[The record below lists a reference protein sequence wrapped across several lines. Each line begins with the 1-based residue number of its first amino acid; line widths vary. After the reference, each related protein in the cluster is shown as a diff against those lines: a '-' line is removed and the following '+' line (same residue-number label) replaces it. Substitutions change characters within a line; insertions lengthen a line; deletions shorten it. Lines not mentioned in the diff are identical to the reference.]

1 MSEARWLGLRPA
13 DAPEAACNARS
24 RLRLPHAPAIL
35 GQSAA
40 SAALAGLPYRA
51 CFRHRLAPEGRTTL
65 TLTLNLTLSLALTL
79 TGWLQKKG
87 VNNPALQARWF
98 VLDGDTLAW
107 Y

>member
-65 TLTLNLTLSLALTL
+65 TLTLNLTLTKVLHAAVVKCFGFVFTL
-79 TGWLQKKG
+79 SVGSESG
-87 VNNPALQARWF
+87 P
-98 VLDGDTLAW
+98 G
-107 Y
+107 